1 MLPGFDNPNNY
12 FMINRT
18 SFLFIISF
26 IFASLIMLGVCG
38 LSIYLLKFVSP
49 EIFPEIFITG
59 TGIAIFVGYGL
70 LTFCAYLSVTRLIAL
85 YNGKESGARFF
96 FFIALII
103 TIIYTIY
110 VFSKSI
116 NGVPLLLLLSL
127 LITWSLYKL
136 FKSFPDEYVDDTYV
150 KY

>member
-26 IFASLIMLGVCG
+26 IFASLIMLGLCG
-38 LSIYLLKFVSP
+38 LSIYLLKFAGP
-49 EIFPEIFITG
+49 EIFPDIFMTG
-59 TGIAIFVGYGL
+59 AGIAVLIGYSL
-70 LTFCAYLSVTRLIAL
+70 LVLSAYLSVTRLIAL

-136 FKSFPDEYVDDTYV
+136 FKSFPDEHIEDNYVEL
-150 KY
+150 